1 MGKWDGV
8 VKWLAQDI
16 IITNVL
22 EGASQLE
29 SSFFCG
35 WTTELNWDKI
45 VAPDHWWPQDPSG
58 QEISSEPSDRQI
70 VCLFVEQE
78 M

>member
-22 EGASQLE
+22 EGASQPE
-29 SSFFCG
+29 SSFFVA
-35 WTTELNWDKI
+35 EQLN
-45 VAPDHWWPQDPSG
+45 
-58 QEISSEPSDRQI
+58 
-70 VCLFVEQE
+70 
-78 M
+78 

>member
-16 IITNVL
+16 IVISVL

-29 SSFFCG
+29 SRF
-35 WTTELNWDKI
+35 L
-45 VAPDHWWPQDPSG
+45 AL
-58 QEISSEPSDRQI
+58 EILILKEGNI
-70 VCLFVEQE
+70 
-78 M
+78 